1 MARRNLKAALWKTTE
16 VALELIN
23 DIALRLNTEAADA
36 GRDQVNR
43 SSAASS
49 GLLAELVA
57 DHAIGVTW
65 DTEVDGDLDKVNDY
79 LHYLGEKDGVL
90 SGDFAFSTATAA
102 TLVGAG
108 RVRYRLGG
116 VVYVADVDT
125 TIVLEG
131 NGNITQSKWGAW
143 RILIDSKGVVTTQ
156 ATDATGTIAHD
167 SAEDAMLTLSKRAIT
182 ANTVEIGYFHITD
195 SDSVFDITTTNL
207 DASGVTVV
215 IFEVQGARQDVGVVA
230 LGGTIRLQD
239 GTTTWDSQGAIDA
252 RVAAVDD
259 APSGGGVLSGDLAQI
274 SEITNQAMDDADVVT
289 NTGFGGW
296 LLVTDLAQTG
306 LYALAADGIAGA
318 VSTMN
323 EASEA
328 AVDTLLDAVEAA
340 LPLLFAPIAR
350 FYVDKSSGSS
360 DFTANSVNWNA
371 DSTVAT
377 VTNYTNTALD
387 RTSLAE
393 NVGIEAPAIP
403 TSISAPLIA
412 SLTATAIGSDGRLG
426 IAMAVHGSSA
436 ENVKFDNAIYY
447 QILGQTYFKDVD
459 AEIDISAECVGTGD
473 TISAGL
479 HGAMWMMVAA
489 DGTVDGENDKAAAD
503 YASAVLALAQYSI
516 ATNTLPVADH
526 VPVGVI
532 QILESAG
539 GGFTWGTDSITAETE
554 TYYSFEGLPGIESAI
569 ASFALDAGLATVT
582 YGAATIVLGT
592 GLRVTLTGKAALAF
606 TGTTVVAVGK
616 TGAYLLYALADDTEV
631 LVTATSTAN
640 NLQAA
645 KDVVRDLAPNP
656 LMPLLGVVYVTARL
670 NAFTPGTTLLD
681 LNGIDTVFVTNGVTT
696 DRQEYGRSSGST
708 FTPID
713 EVKTRAA
720 KPGQNERP

>member
-1 MARRNLKAALWKTTE
+1 MARRRLYGALWKSFE
-16 VALELIN
+16 VVLELIN
-23 DIALRLNTEAADA
+23 DMALRFNTEAADG

-49 GLLAELVA
+49 GLMAELAA

-65 DTEVDGDLDKVNDY
+65 DTEVDGDLDKINDY
-79 LHYLGEKDGVL
+79 LYYLGEKDGVL
-90 SGDFAFSTATAA
+90 SGDFSFSAGGVATI
-102 TLVGAG
+102 TGAG

-125 TIVLEG
+125 TIILEG
-131 NGNITQSKWGAW
+131 TGDVTQSKWGAW
-143 RILIDSKGVVTTQ
+143 RILIDSKGVCSTQ

-167 SAEDAMLTLSKRAIT
+167 SAEDAMLTLSKRSRT
-182 ANTVEIGYFHITD
+182 ADTVEIGYCHITD
-195 SDSVFDITTTNL
+195 SDSVFNIGTDNL
-207 DASGVTVV
+207 TSSGVTVV
-215 IFEVQGARQDVGVVA
+215 YFEVQGARQDVGVVA

-252 RVAAVDD
+252 RVAAADD
-259 APSGGGVLSGDLAQI
+259 APSGGGILSGDLAQI

-306 LYALAADGIAGA
+306 LYAIAANGIAGA

-340 LPLLFAPIAR
+340 LPLVFAPIAR
-350 FYVDKSSGSS
+350 FYVDKSAGST

-377 VTNYTNTALD
+377 VTQYTNAALD

-393 NVGIEAPAIP
+393 NVGIEAPAISA
-403 TSISAPLIA
+403 TISAPLIA

-426 IAMAVHGSSA
+426 IAMAVHGSNA

-447 QILGQTYFKDVD
+447 SILGQTYFKDVD
-459 AEIDISAECVGTGD
+459 AEIDISAECAGAGD
-473 TISAGL
+473 TVSADDD
-479 HGAMWMMVAA
+479 GAMWMFVAA
-489 DGTVDGENDKAAAD
+489 DGTVDGETDKATQD

-516 ATNTLPVADH
+516 ASNTLPVADH

-532 QILESAG
+532 QVLESAG
-539 GGFTWGTDSITAETE
+539 GGFTWGTDSITAETQ
-554 TYYSFEGLPGIESAI
+554 TFYSFEGLPGIESAI

-592 GLRVTLTGKAALAF
+592 GVRVTLTGKAALAF
-606 TGTTVVAVGK
+606 TGTTEVAVGK

-631 LVTATSTAN
+631 LVTATSTSA

-656 LMPLLGVVYVTARL
+656 LMPLLGVVYVTARS

-681 LNGIDTVFVTNGVTT
+681 QNGIDTTFVTYGVTT
-696 DRQEYGRSSGST
+696 NRQEHGRSSGST
-708 FTPID
+708 FTPVD
-713 EVKTRAA
+713 EVLIRSA